1 MHEEFIEV
9 SATDIEKLISKLNE
23 PVIAVGTTSLRTLE
37 TLYWLGLQISL
48 NKNIS
53 PSDLHLEQWI
63 PYRQTADITPRESL
77 HLLLEWIT
85 KSPRGKADYKTQVYL
100 LFQVTSLKS

>member
-9 SATDIEKLISKLNE
+9 TANTVERLISKLHE

-48 NKNIS
+48 NKNIRLLNYAS
-53 PSDLHLEQWI
+53 INGILTGNPHDC
-63 PYRQTADITPRESL
+63 RQKIHYNFTGMDIEAAR
-77 HLLLEWIT
+77 
-85 KSPRGKADYKTQVYL
+85 KKTV
-100 LFQVTSLKS
+100 